1 MFDLMTDGRG
11 EESDDGEGDS
21 NKLHDIREKV
31 NVLNSDLQELFD
43 LGEDCVGEGEGEIE
57 GISINEETT
66 HLRLKRKQTKWGKL
80 QNLDLIPNTYIYHE
94 TQSPKFNQ
102 DLCVPSVDD
111 FKIAQDSIFN

>member
-1 MFDLMTDGRG
+1 MFDLMTEGRG

-31 NVLNSDLQELFD
+31 NVLNSDLQEIID

-57 GISINEETT
+57 GISINDDTT
-66 HLRLKRKQTKWGKL
+66 HLRMKRKITKWGKL

-94 TQSPKFNQ
+94 TNGTNEHQ
-102 DLCVPSVDD
+102 
-111 FKIAQDSIFN
+111 